1 MVFLPAKSCGHS
13 RTRCADSPFVFK
25 NQTARFT
32 AHMCADTDNRLCHGA
47 DCLPPSQPERA
58 TWDMVQTSTNHC
70 TAKQEWTECCPRIR
84 STAEATYACFDIHRI
99 APGRIG
105 LSFRVPWR
113 GMARML
119 WSLLLVCLFTTAVR
133 ADVSSGTED
142 GSEEW
147 GYIDSRPGIIL

>member
-84 STAEATYACFDIHRI
+84 STAEATYACFDTSHCTGSHRAVI
-99 APGRIG
+99 SGSVERHGSHVVVSVASMSLHDRCARGR
-105 LSFRVPWR
+105 F
-113 GMARML
+113 L
-119 WSLLLVCLFTTAVR
+119 W
-133 ADVSSGTED
+133 D
-142 GSEEW
+142 
-147 GYIDSRPGIIL
+147 